1 MTTLPG
7 MVDAPSTQ
15 DPPGL
20 PAGDPADEHA
30 RAVSELRA
38 QLVVLMRRSRSLL
51 IEAAQRVHPD
61 LDPTGY
67 ILLITLRDQGSL
79 RGSDLALRHDLDP
92 AAVSRQ
98 VRRMVELGLVRSAV
112 DPQDSRAK
120 LLALTDDGCRRLDEV
135 RNGPGSDRVSA
146 ELTQWPIGQVRS
158 FADSLRRY
166 NALLDG

>member
-1 MTTLPG
+1 MAQA
-7 MVDAPSTQ
+7 V
-15 DPPGL
+15 
-20 PAGDPADEHA
+20 DEHDL
-30 RAVSELRA
+30 AVSDLRA

-61 LDPTGY
+61 LDATAF
-67 ILLITLRDQGSL
+67 ILLVGLREQGRL

-120 LLALTDDGCRRLDEV
+120 LLALTEDGERRLDEV
-135 RNGPGSDRVSA
+135 RNGPGAARISA
-146 ELTQWPIGQVRS
+146 ELTHWPIEQVRS
-158 FADSLRRY
+158 FEANLRRY
-166 NALLDG
+166 NALLDE